1 MSELKVDRLTPQS
14 GEFIEIGGRV
24 RFTEPLAGITNAAVN
39 DIGMPGQQGF
49 GVGIAPNAFPGFS
62 PLAGTNDPA
71 SANYGNY
78 RYTDGSIMCWIPAF
92 WYKFGTGANGLA
104 VNRVD
109 VKPFSMYAS
118 VGAAE
123 AAGYALPRAFYEGGV
138 IKSGFFIDKFACS
151 NNNSIASSIQ
161 FRSPLSTS
169 SARNPI
175 SALTGAPANNYGG
188 TLAAA
193 KTRGAIFHTATIF
206 QRHGVLALLA
216 KAHGDASSSTAFNAW
231 YLPGANFPK
240 GNNSN
245 ALSDVNDPLLSFVN
259 TGESGF
265 PATALTGSGSVL
277 AKTTHNGQECG
288 VVDVNGNVWDV
299 TPGFSSDG
307 SSYFIAGISI
317 SQNSFT
323 SANAFGAPAGWTN
336 VGSTFGYAGN
346 FLGSPTQRF
355 GNGAN
360 QVLEAA
366 TSGNLWLQAS
376 AGIARQLGVSS
387 AGTSEFGQDFAFDG
401 RPNLLAPVSGGNWDS
416 GSGAGVF
423 ALSLLDTS
431 GNSNVFVGF
440 RACSFGS

>member
-1 MSELKVDRLTPQS
+1 
-14 GEFIEIGGRV
+14 
-24 RFTEPLAGITNAAVN
+24 
-39 DIGMPGQQGF
+39 
-49 GVGIAPNAFPGFS
+49 
-62 PLAGTNDPA
+62 
-71 SANYGNY
+71 
-78 RYTDGSIMCWIPAF
+78 MCWIPAF
-92 WYKFGTGANGLA
+92 WYKFGTGSNGLA

-109 VKPFSMYAS
+109 VKPFAAFAS
-118 VGAAE
+118 VSAAS
-123 AAGYALPRAFYEGGV
+123 AMGYALPRAFYEGGV

-151 NNNSIASSIQ
+151 NNNGIASSIQ
-161 FRSPLSTS
+161 FKSPLSTS

-175 SALTGAPANNYGG
+175 SALSGAPANNYGG

-193 KTRGAIFHTATIF
+193 KTRGNIFHTATIF

-216 KAHGDASSSTAFNAW
+216 KAHADASLSTTFCAW
-231 YLPGANFPK
+231 YLPSANFPK

-288 VVDVNGNVWDV
+288 VVDINGNVWDV
-299 TPGFSSDG
+299 TPGFTSNG
-307 SSYFIAGISI
+307 SVYYIAPESI
-317 SQNSFT
+317 SQNGFT
-323 SANAFGAPAGWTN
+323 SANAFGAPAGWTD

-346 FLGSPTQRF
+346 FLGSPSQRF

-366 TSGNLWLQAS
+366 TSGSLWLQAS
-376 AGIARQLGVSS
+376 AGIARQLGVSG

-401 RPNLLAPVSGGNWDS
+401 RPNLLAPVSGGAWDN
-416 GSGAGVF
+416 GSSAGVF
-423 ALSLLDTS
+423 ALLLNDDS
-431 GNSNVFVGF
+431 GASGGGVGF
-440 RACSFGS
+440 RACSFGSL